1 VRRRFQPQL
10 NRGESRHDLARW
22 LFFANQ
28 GEFRTGDY
36 EEIMNKASCLS
47 LVSNAVLVW
56 NTVRMGEIVARLRA
70 AGEAV
75 SDEDLAR
82 ISPLAY
88 AHVIPNG
95 TYVFDRAH
103 RRIGIVPD
111 MLTSVFA
118 SLVLQPL
125 LPLVVG
131 RLKNQPSPA

>member
-1 VRRRFQPQL
+1 MARYSAATTARGVAQPAEPL

-47 LVSNAVLVW
+47 LLSNAVLVW

-70 AGEAV
+70 AGETV
-75 SDEDLAR
+75 PDEDLAR

-95 TYVFDRAH
+95 TYLFDRSH
-103 RRIGIVPD
+103 WGVKISPN
-111 MLTSVFA
+111 T
-118 SLVLQPL
+118 
-125 LPLVVG
+125 LP
-131 RLKNQPSPA
+131 